1 MKPATSPPGPGKFVS
16 FLSSFLLTLLLFGL
30 VPQTQ
35 ACEGE
40 SQGGSAATSTA
51 SGNEGGDGGG
61 APPSE
66 QCSVPVNLVTGEFWT
81 EVKDAALPSTGEAF
95 KFVRRYNSFST
106 IAKPFGKGWTFS
118 YAAALNIKSDS
129 IDYQNGS
136 GQVFSYKGTGS
147 GPFQAPAGVRT
158 QLRSTVSGYE
168 LIQSDQTH
176 LLFDASGHL
185 TQQTDRNGQGLAFAY
200 NGANQ
205 LASITDSAGRTVTL
219 DYNADGLVTQLN
231 LADGR
236 TVKYQYTS
244 GLLTTVTDLRGNT
257 NTYGYDSKQRLNTI
271 HDANGNLAATLIYNS
286 KGRVID
292 QTNPCYS
299 HDTYVYTTVGVFSY
313 TTWTDGLGNKTKYKF
328 SNNLLVEVDNA
339 FGVAKVYDYDT
350 NLNLVKLYNGT
361 AAKTTMTYDAAG
373 NLLTRTSPVPHRT
386 QNYTYDVFNNP
397 LTYQD
402 GKGNTTA
409 YAYDALG
416 NLTTTTYPDG
426 TTASIVRDSAGR
438 PTSITNE
445 LGKTTVL
452 TYDSQGNL
460 TSATT
465 PEGRTTRFEY
475 DASGRKTA
483 AVDPLGNRTSFVYD
497 KADHLI
503 QRTDP
508 LGQTTLYA
516 YDANGNRTSVTD
528 ANGHVTAYT
537 FDGLNRLT
545 QVTAPDNTVTA
556 YQYDAVDNLVQR
568 TDANGHITRYSYDA
582 VKRLTG
588 IVNPGGGTFAYT
600 YDTRNNLISVTDAK
614 GVKTSRTFDLLD
626 RLTKISYSDA
636 TPPVSFGYD
645 ANDNRTKMIDQAG
658 TTYYTYDVRNRLI
671 TVKSPGPS
679 GAFAYAYDP
688 AGRVINKTYPGQSAS
703 SFAYDGDGRMVATTV
718 AAKTTTYAYDAAARL
733 VQTLLPNGY
742 EEDRQYD
749 AAGQLTRIT
758 STRNATALTDFQYT
772 YDKAGNPLSETALSG
787 NTLYSY
793 DVRDRLA
800 TVCYAAGGCAT
811 PDLSYAYDAVGNRL
825 SETRPAGVTQYAY
838 DADDQLVNSQ
848 GPTGIIGYT
857 YDANGNQT
865 TAGPRSFVYD
875 AANRLTT
882 TAAGGSTA
890 AYAYDG
896 NGLRVTATSN
906 ASGSDVT
913 TTYRWDIN
921 SGLPLLATEVDA
933 QGKLL
938 RGYAYAN
945 SITPLSLKTPTNR
958 YYYHP
963 NNLGSTAAISSATG
977 ATVAQYAYEPFGT
990 VRQQQVAAN
999 APANPILYTGQYQ
1012 DDTGLYHLR
1021 ARQYDTTTG
1030 RFLGRDPIA
1039 NRIGDPFV
1047 ARYVYA
1053 NNSPTLF
1060 VDPTG
1065 ETTAG
1070 AFYGGLVGLTIGI
1083 AAASLA
1089 GPEAVGI
1096 GLALGIITGDYLTG
1110 SNPAPGASNGQ
1121 SGSYNWSAS
1130 GGKSGGGATI
1140 WFSVSLQGETY
1151 STPKSTGNIFDK
1163 NKKDEQKDEQAPCEW

>member
-1 MKPATSPPGPGKFVS
+1 MKTSTSPPGPGKFVS
-16 FLSSFLLTLLLFGL
+16 FLSSFFLTLFLFGL
-30 VPQTQ
+30 APQAQ
-35 ACEGE
+35 ACSGVR
-40 SQGGSAATSTA
+40 QPG
-51 SGNEGGDGGG
+51 SGNTKTAGGVDSK
-61 APPSE
+61 APPPSSKE
-66 QCSVPVNLVTGEFWT
+66 PVNLVTGEYWT

-106 IAKPFGKGWTFS
+106 VAKPFGKGWTFS
-118 YAAALNIKSDS
+118 YAAALSIKSDS

-136 GQVFSYKGTGS
+136 GQVFTYRGTGS
-147 GPFQAPAGVRT
+147 GPFQAPAGVLT
-158 QLRSTVSGYE
+158 QLRSTDSGYE
-168 LIQSDQTH
+168 LIQFDQTH
-176 LLFDASGHL
+176 LLFDTGGRLS
-185 TQQTDRNGQGLAFAY
+185 QQTDRNGQGVRLAY
-200 NGANQ
+200 NGFNQ
-205 LASITDSAGRTVTL
+205 LASITDSAGRTVSL

-236 TVKYQYTS
+236 TVKYQYTA

-257 NTYGYDSKQRLNTI
+257 NIYGYDSKQRLNTI
-271 HDANGNLAATLIYNS
+271 HDANGNLIQTLVYNS
-286 KGRVID
+286 KGRVIE
-292 QTNPCYS
+292 QTNAVGA
-299 HDTYVYTTVGVFSY
+299 HDTYGYTTGGGFSY
-313 TTWTDGLGNKTKYKF
+313 TTWTDGLGNKAKYKF

-339 FGVAKVYDYDT
+339 FGMAKVYDYDV
-350 NLNLVKLYNGT
+350 NLNLVKLYNGS
-361 AAKTTMTYDAAG
+361 AALTTMTYDAAG
-373 NLLTRTSPVPHRT
+373 NLLTRTSPAPHRT
-386 QNYTYDVFNNP
+386 QTYTYDAFNNP

-409 YAYDALG
+409 YAYDAQG

-438 PTSITNE
+438 PTSITNQ

-452 TYDSQGNL
+452 AYDSQGNL

-475 DASGRKTA
+475 DASGRETA

-516 YDANGNRTSVTD
+516 YDPNGNRTSVTD

-545 QVTAPDNTVTA
+545 QVTAPDSTVTA

-600 YDTRNNLISVTDAK
+600 YDTRNNLISATDAK

-671 TVKSPGPS
+671 AVKSPGS
-679 GAFAYAYDP
+679 LGAFAYAYDP
-688 AGRVINKTYPGQSAS
+688 AGRLISKTYPGQSAS

-718 AAKTTTYAYDAAARL
+718 AAQTTTYAYDAAARL

-742 EEDRQYD
+742 QEIRQYD
-749 AAGQLTRIT
+749 AAGQLTHIT
-758 STRNATALTDFQYT
+758 STRNATALTDFGYT
-772 YDKAGNPLSETALSG
+772 YDKAGNLLSETALSG
-787 NTLYSY
+787 KTLYTY

-800 TVCYAAGGCAT
+800 TVCYAAGGCAA

-848 GPTGIIGYT
+848 SPTGIIGYT

-865 TAGPRSFVYD
+865 TAGPRSFAYD

-896 NGLRVTATSN
+896 NGLRLTATSN

-921 SGLPLLATEVDA
+921 SALPLLATEVDG
-933 QGKLL
+933 QGKAL
-938 RGYAYAN
+938 RAYAYAN
-945 SITPLSLKTPTNR
+945 SITPLSLKTQNNR

-963 NNLGSTAAISSATG
+963 NNLGSTAAVTSATG
-977 ATVAQYAYEPFGT
+977 ATVAQYAYEPFGA

-999 APANPILYTGQYQ
+999 APVSPILYTGQYQ
-1012 DDTGLYHLR
+1012 DDTGLYYLR
-1021 ARQYDTTTG
+1021 ARQYDATAG
-1030 RFLGRDPIA
+1030 RFLSRDPLA

-1047 ARYVYA
+1047 ARYVYT
-1053 NNSPTLF
+1053 NNRPTLF
-1060 VDPTG
+1060 TDYSGLCPDVKGPDVKDVYGIYIDMFDVFSDKIDGRDPFG
-1065 ETTAG
+1065 SGVKLLFDELS
-1070 AFYGGLVGLTIGI
+1070 FYTSILAANEELGPIAVG
-1083 AAASLA
+1083 AAAA
-1089 GPEAVGI
+1089 NIVFKKAPKIIKAVESI
-1096 GLALGIITGDYLTG
+1096 LEPVVSDILKSTYDYL
-1110 SNPAPGASNGQ
+1110 N
-1121 SGSYNWSAS
+1121 SYNP
-1130 GGKSGGGATI
+1130 G
-1140 WFSVSLQGETY
+1140 L
-1151 STPKSTGNIFDK
+1151 
-1163 NKKDEQKDEQAPCEW
+1163 